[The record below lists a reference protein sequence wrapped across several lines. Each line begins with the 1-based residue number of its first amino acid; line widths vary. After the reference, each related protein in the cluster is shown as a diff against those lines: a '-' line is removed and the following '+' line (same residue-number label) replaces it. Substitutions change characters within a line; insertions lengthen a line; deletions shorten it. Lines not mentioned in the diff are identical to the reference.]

1 MKTKTIKRNY
11 LALKDKSKLMVNSIK
26 QKREKKKVKKIIY
39 LARKAEKMK
48 REHPRVRPNDD
59 S

>member
-1 MKTKTIKRNY
+1 
-11 LALKDKSKLMVNSIK
+11 MVNSIK